1 MIQLGQIRF
10 NAPLNF
16 MDLLYRLF
24 NFILHI
30 DEHLLDIVNQYG
42 MLTYAILFFIIF
54 AETGFV
60 VTPFLPGD
68 SLLFAVGALA
78 ATGGLNV
85 AMIVILLMAA
95 AILGNTTN
103 YWIGRYIGVK
113 IFDWNIPFLKREYLS
128 KTEAFYDKHGAKA
141 VVIGRFL
148 PFFRTFVTF
157 VAGVGK
163 MDFAKYS
170 LYNIVGALLWV
181 APFTLA
187 GYLFGNIPIVKENFS
202 IVVLAIVGITA
213 LPTLIAVAKEVFA
226 KKS

>member
-1 MIQLGQIRF
+1 
-10 NAPLNF
+10 

-85 AMIVILLMAA
+85 TMIIILLLIA

-148 PFFRTFVTF
+148 PFFRTFVPF

>member
-1 MIQLGQIRF
+1 
-10 NAPLNF
+10 

-148 PFFRTFVTF
+148 PFFRTFVPF

>member
-1 MIQLGQIRF
+1 
-10 NAPLNF
+10 
-16 MDLLYRLF
+16 MDFLYSFLDF
-24 NFILHI
+24 VMHI
-30 DEHLLDIVNQYG
+30 DEHLLEMVNQYG
-42 MLTYAILFFIIF
+42 TLIYAILFFIVF

-85 AMIVILLMAA
+85 AMIILLLLVA

-103 YWIGRYIGVK
+103 YWIGRYIGTK

-128 KTEAFYDKHGAKA
+128 KTEAFYEKHGAKA

-148 PFFRTFVTF
+148 PFFRTFIPF

-163 MDFAKYS
+163 MDFTKFT

-187 GYLFGNIPIVKENFS
+187 GYLFGNIPIVKDNFS
-202 IVVLAIVGITA
+202 IVVLGIVGITV
-213 LPTLIAVAKEVFA
+213 LPTLIAVIREAMSKN
-226 KKS
+226 KL